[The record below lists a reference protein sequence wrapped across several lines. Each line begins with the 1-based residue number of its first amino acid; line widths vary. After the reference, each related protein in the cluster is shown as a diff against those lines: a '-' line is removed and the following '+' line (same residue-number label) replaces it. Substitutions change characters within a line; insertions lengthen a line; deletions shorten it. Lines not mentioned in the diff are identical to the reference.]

1 MNSMTG
7 YGRASLVHND
17 ISIEIEVSSV
27 NKRHLETIFS
37 VPKEWQRF
45 EYEVVK
51 DIKKLFERGRIRIAI
66 NTLKKSDKEDDIIFD
81 ESIIE
86 RDLVK
91 LESFLSQKGKHLEI
105 NADLILQL
113 ANLRKNQA
121 EIPSLNKV
129 NSQLK
134 ETLIS
139 ACKDM
144 LQMRMVEGETIKKDL
159 LSRIKSINNF
169 IEEIEE
175 HSVGMVQEHQN
186 KLLERLEKSNLSLDQ
201 DDDRILKEVA
211 LFAEK
216 SDTSEEITRLKSHLA
231 QMKDTLDSRGCIG
244 RKLEFLLQEV
254 SRELNTFCSKSTRTS
269 CTNIALNARTEVEKM
284 REQSLNIE

>member
-1 MNSMTG
+1 MTG
-7 YGRASLVHND
+7 YGRASLVHD
-17 ISIEIEVSSV
+17 DTSIEIEVSSV

-37 VPKEWQRF
+37 VPKEWHRF

-51 DIKKLFERGRIRIAI
+51 DIKKFFERGRIRIVI

-91 LESFLSQKGKHLEI
+91 LESFLSPKGQHLEI

-216 SDTSEEITRLKSHLA
+216 SDTSEEITRLKSHLV
-231 QMKDTLDSRGCIG
+231 QMKDTLDSEGCIG

>member
-1 MNSMTG
+1 MTG
-7 YGRASLVHND
+7 YGRASLVHD
-17 ISIEIEVSSV
+17 DTSIEIEVSSI

-91 LESFLSQKGKHLEI
+91 LESFLSPKGKHLEI

-169 IEEIEE
+169 IKEIEE
-175 HSVGMVQEHQN
+175 HLVGMVQEHQN

>member
-1 MNSMTG
+1 MTG
-7 YGRASLVHND
+7 YGRASLVHD
-17 ISIEIEVSSV
+17 DTSIEIEVSSV

-37 VPKEWQRF
+37 VPKEWHRF

-51 DIKKLFERGRIRIAI
+51 DIKKFFERGRIRIVI
-66 NTLKKSDKEDDIIFD
+66 NTLKKSDKEADIIFD

-91 LESFLSQKGKHLEI
+91 LESFLSPKGQHLEI

-113 ANLRKNQA
+113 ANLRKNQT

-216 SDTSEEITRLKSHLA
+216 SDTSEEITRLKSHLV
-231 QMKDTLDSRGCIG
+231 QMKDTLDSEGCIG

>member
-37 VPKEWQRF
+37 VPKEWHRF

-51 DIKKLFERGRIRIAI
+51 DIKKFFERGRIRIAI
-66 NTLKKSDKEDDIIFD
+66 NILKKSDKEDGIIFD

-86 RDLVK
+86 RDLVH
-91 LESFLSQKGKHLEI
+91 LENFLSQKGQPLEI
-105 NADLILQL
+105 NADLIMQL
-113 ANLRKNQA
+113 ANSRKSQV
-121 EIPSLNKV
+121 EIPPLNKV

-159 LSRIKSINNF
+159 LSRIKSINNC

-254 SRELNTFCSKSTRTS
+254 SRELNTFCSKATRTS

>member
-1 MNSMTG
+1 MTG
-7 YGRASLVHND
+7 YGRASLVHD
-17 ISIEIEVSSV
+17 DTSIEIEVSSV

-37 VPKEWQRF
+37 VPKEWHRF

-51 DIKKLFERGRIRIAI
+51 DIKKFFERGRIRIAV

-216 SDTSEEITRLKSHLA
+216 SDTSEEITRLKSHLV
-231 QMKDTLDSRGCIG
+231 QMKDTLDSEGCIG

>member
-7 YGRASLVHND
+7 YGRASLVHD
-17 ISIEIEVSSV
+17 DTSIEIEVSSV

-51 DIKKLFERGRIRIAI
+51 DIKKFFERGRIRIAI
-66 NTLKKSDKEDDIIFD
+66 NILKKSDKEDDIIFD

-91 LESFLSQKGKHLEI
+91 LESFLSPKGKHLEI

-169 IEEIEE
+169 IKEIEE

-244 RKLEFLLQEV
+244 RKLEFLLQEI
-254 SRELNTFCSKSTRTS
+254 SRELNTFCSKSTRTR

>member
-1 MNSMTG
+1 MS
-7 YGRASLVHND
+7 
-17 ISIEIEVSSV
+17 
-27 NKRHLETIFS
+27 
-37 VPKEWQRF
+37 
-45 EYEVVK
+45 K
-51 DIKKLFERGRIRIAI
+51 DIKKLFERGRIRIVI

-91 LESFLSQKGKHLEI
+91 LESFLSPKGQHLEI

-216 SDTSEEITRLKSHLA
+216 SDTSEEITRLKSHLV
-231 QMKDTLDSRGCIG
+231 QMKDTLDSEGCIG

>member
-1 MNSMTG
+1 MTG

-37 VPKEWQRF
+37 VPKEWHRF

-51 DIKKLFERGRIRIAI
+51 DIKKFFERGRIRIAI
-66 NTLKKSDKEDDIIFD
+66 NILKKSDKEDGIIFD

-86 RDLVK
+86 RDLVH
-91 LESFLSQKGKHLEI
+91 LENFLSQKGQPLEI
-105 NADLILQL
+105 NADLIMQL
-113 ANLRKNQA
+113 ANSRKSQV
-121 EIPSLNKV
+121 EIPPLNKV

-159 LSRIKSINNF
+159 LSRIKSINNC

>member
-1 MNSMTG
+1 MTG
-7 YGRASLVHND
+7 YGRASLVHD
-17 ISIEIEVSSV
+17 DTSIEIEVSSV

-86 RDLVK
+86 KDLVK

>member
-1 MNSMTG
+1 MTG
-7 YGRASLVHND
+7 YGRASVVHD
-17 ISIEIEVSSV
+17 DTSIEIEVSSV

-37 VPKEWQRF
+37 VPKEWHRF

-51 DIKKLFERGRIRIAI
+51 DIKKFFERGRIRIAV
-66 NTLKKSDKEDDIIFD
+66 NTFKKSDKEDDIIFD

-91 LESFLSQKGKHLEI
+91 LESFLSQKGQHLEI

-121 EIPSLNKV
+121 EIPSFNKV

-159 LSRIKSINNF
+159 LSRIKSINNY
-169 IEEIEE
+169 IIEIEE
-175 HSVGMVQEHQN
+175 HSIGMVQEHQN

-216 SDTSEEITRLKSHLA
+216 SDTSEEITRLKSHLV
-231 QMKDTLDSRGCIG
+231 QMKDTLDSEGCIG

>member
-7 YGRASLVHND
+7 YGRASVVHD
-17 ISIEIEVSSV
+17 DTSIEIEVSSV

-91 LESFLSQKGKHLEI
+91 LESFLSQKGQHLEI

-159 LSRIKSINNF
+159 LSRIKSINNY
-169 IEEIEE
+169 IIEIEE
-175 HSVGMVQEHQN
+175 HSIGMVQEHQN

-201 DDDRILKEVA
+201 DDDRILKEGD
-211 LFAEK
+211 LFRGK

>member
-7 YGRASLVHND
+7 YGRASLVHD
-17 ISIEIEVSSV
+17 DTSIEIEVSSV

-37 VPKEWQRF
+37 VPKEWHRF

-51 DIKKLFERGRIRIAI
+51 DIKKFFERGRIRIVI

-216 SDTSEEITRLKSHLA
+216 SDTSEEITRLKSHLV
-231 QMKDTLDSRGCIG
+231 QMKDTLDSEGCIG

>member
-1 MNSMTG
+1 MTG
-7 YGRASLVHND
+7 YGRASIVHD
-17 ISIEIEVSSV
+17 ETSIEIEVSSV

-37 VPKEWQRF
+37 APKEWQRF
-45 EYEVVK
+45 EYDAVK
-51 DIKKLFERGRIRIAI
+51 NIKDYFERGRIRIVI
-66 NTLKKSDKEDDIIFD
+66 NTLKKSDKENDFIFD
-81 ESIIE
+81 ESLIE
-86 RDLVK
+86 RDLIQ
-91 LESFLSQKGKHLEI
+91 LEKFLSKKNHNLEI

-113 ANLRKNQA
+113 ASLRKNQA

-134 ETLIS
+134 ETLIR
-139 ACKDM
+139 ACEEM
-144 LQMRMVEGETIKKDL
+144 LQMRMIEGKTIKKDL
-159 LSRIKSINNF
+159 LSRINAINDNIVQ
-169 IEEIEE
+169 IEELSLGMAEE
-175 HSVGMVQEHQN
+175 HKN

-216 SDTSEEITRLKSHLA
+216 SDTSEEITRLKSHLT
-231 QMKDTLDSRGCIG
+231 QMKDTLDASGCIG
-244 RKLEFLLQEV
+244 RKLEFLLQEI
-254 SRELNTFCSKSTRTS
+254 SRELNTFCSKSTRTR

>member
-37 VPKEWQRF
+37 VPKEWHRF

-51 DIKKLFERGRIRIAI
+51 DIKKFFERGRIRIAI
-66 NTLKKSDKEDDIIFD
+66 NILKKSDKEDGIIFD

-86 RDLVK
+86 RDLVH
-91 LESFLSQKGKHLEI
+91 LENFLSQKGQPLEI

-113 ANLRKNQA
+113 ANSRKSQV
-121 EIPSLNKV
+121 EIPPLNKV

-159 LSRIKSINNF
+159 LSRIKSINNC

>member
-7 YGRASLVHND
+7 YGRASLVHD
-17 ISIEIEVSSV
+17 DTSIEIEVSSV

-91 LESFLSQKGKHLEI
+91 LESFLSQKGQHLEI

-216 SDTSEEITRLKSHLA
+216 SDTSEEITRLKSHLV
-231 QMKDTLDSRGCIG
+231 QMKDTLDSEGCIG

>member
-7 YGRASLVHND
+7 YGRASLVHDD

-37 VPKEWQRF
+37 VPKEWHRF

-51 DIKKLFERGRIRIAI
+51 DIKKFFERGRIRIAI
-66 NTLKKSDKEDDIIFD
+66 NILKKSDKEDGIIFD

-86 RDLVK
+86 RDLVH
-91 LESFLSQKGKHLEI
+91 LENFLSQKGQPLEI
-105 NADLILQL
+105 NADLIMQL
-113 ANLRKNQA
+113 ANSRKSQV
-121 EIPSLNKV
+121 EIPPLNKV

-159 LSRIKSINNF
+159 LSRIKSINNC

>member
-7 YGRASLVHND
+7 YGRASLVHD
-17 ISIEIEVSSV
+17 DTSIEIEVSSV
-27 NKRHLETIFS
+27 NKRHLEIIFS

-129 NSQLK
+129 SSQLK

-216 SDTSEEITRLKSHLA
+216 SDTSEEITRLKSHLV
-231 QMKDTLDSRGCIG
+231 QMKDTLDSEGCIG

>member
-7 YGRASLVHND
+7 YGRASLVHD
-17 ISIEIEVSSV
+17 DTSIEIEVSSV

-45 EYEVVK
+45 EHEVVK

>member
-7 YGRASLVHND
+7 YGRASVVHD
-17 ISIEIEVSSV
+17 DTSIEIEVSSV

-37 VPKEWQRF
+37 VPKEWHRF

-51 DIKKLFERGRIRIAI
+51 DIKKFFERGRIRIAV
-66 NTLKKSDKEDDIIFD
+66 NTFKKSDKEDDIIFD

-91 LESFLSQKGKHLEI
+91 LESFLSQKGQHLEI

-159 LSRIKSINNF
+159 LSRIKSINNY
-169 IEEIEE
+169 IIEIEE
-175 HSVGMVQEHQN
+175 HSIGMVQEHQN

-216 SDTSEEITRLKSHLA
+216 SDTSEEITRLKSHLV
-231 QMKDTLDSRGCIG
+231 QMKDTLDSEGCIG

>member
-1 MNSMTG
+1 MC
-7 YGRASLVHND
+7 
-17 ISIEIEVSSV
+17 
-27 NKRHLETIFS
+27 
-37 VPKEWQRF
+37 
-45 EYEVVK
+45 
-51 DIKKLFERGRIRIAI
+51 IRD
-66 NTLKKSDKEDDIIFD
+66 S
-81 ESIIE
+81 
-86 RDLVK
+86 
-91 LESFLSQKGKHLEI
+91 
-105 NADLILQL
+105 
-113 ANLRKNQA
+113 
-121 EIPSLNKV
+121 
-129 NSQLK
+129 
-134 ETLIS
+134 
-139 ACKDM
+139 
-144 LQMRMVEGETIKKDL
+144 

-169 IEEIEE
+169 IKEIEE

-254 SRELNTFCSKSTRTS
+254 SRELNTFCSKSTRTR

>member
-1 MNSMTG
+1 MTG
-7 YGRASLVHND
+7 YGRASIVHD
-17 ISIEIEVSSV
+17 ETSIEIEVSSV

-37 VPKEWQRF
+37 APKEWQRF
-45 EYEVVK
+45 EYDAVK
-51 DIKKLFERGRIRIAI
+51 NIKDYFERGRIRIVI
-66 NTLKKSDKEDDIIFD
+66 NTLKKSDKENDFIFD
-81 ESIIE
+81 ESLIE
-86 RDLVK
+86 RDLIQ
-91 LESFLSQKGKHLEI
+91 LEKFLSKKKQNLEI

-113 ANLRKNQA
+113 SNLRKNQA

-134 ETLIS
+134 ETLTR
-139 ACKDM
+139 ACEEM
-144 LQMRMVEGETIKKDL
+144 LQMRMIEGKTIKKDL
-159 LSRIKSINNF
+159 LSRINAINDNIVQ
-169 IEEIEE
+169 IEELSLGMAEE
-175 HSVGMVQEHQN
+175 HKN

-216 SDTSEEITRLKSHLA
+216 SDTSEEITRLKSHLT
-231 QMKDTLDSRGCIG
+231 QMKDTLDASGCIG
-244 RKLEFLLQEV
+244 RKLEFLLQEI
-254 SRELNTFCSKSTRTS
+254 SRELNTFCSKSTRTR

>member
-1 MNSMTG
+1 MTG
-7 YGRASLVHND
+7 YGRASLVHD
-17 ISIEIEVSSV
+17 DTSIEIEVSSV

-51 DIKKLFERGRIRIAI
+51 DIKKFFERGRIRIAI
-66 NTLKKSDKEDDIIFD
+66 NILKKSDKEDDIIFD

>member
-1 MNSMTG
+1 MTG
-7 YGRASLVHND
+7 YGRASLVHD
-17 ISIEIEVSSV
+17 DTSIEIEVSSV

-269 CTNIALNARTEVEKM
+269 CTNVALNARTEVEKM

>member
-1 MNSMTG
+1 MTG
-7 YGRASLVHND
+7 YGRASLVHD
-17 ISIEIEVSSV
+17 DTSIEIEVSSV
-27 NKRHLETIFS
+27 NKRHLEIIFS

-216 SDTSEEITRLKSHLA
+216 SDTSEEITRLKSHLV
-231 QMKDTLDSRGCIG
+231 QMKDTLDSEGCIG

>member
-7 YGRASLVHND
+7 YGRASLVHD
-17 ISIEIEVSSV
+17 DTSIEIEVSSV
-27 NKRHLETIFS
+27 NKRHLEIIFS

-216 SDTSEEITRLKSHLA
+216 SDTSEEITRLKSHLV
-231 QMKDTLDSRGCIG
+231 QMKDTLDSEGCIG

>member
-7 YGRASLVHND
+7 YGRASLVHD
-17 ISIEIEVSSV
+17 DTSIEIEVSSV

-37 VPKEWQRF
+37 VPKEWHRF

-51 DIKKLFERGRIRIAI
+51 DIKEYFERGRIRIAV
-66 NTLKKSDKEDDIIFD
+66 NTFKKPEKEDDIIFN

-91 LESFLSQKGKHLEI
+91 LENFLSQKGQHLEI

-159 LSRIKSINNF
+159 LSRINSVKNYIK
-169 IEEIEE
+169 EIEE
-175 HSVGMVQEHQN
+175 HSDGMVQEYQN

-201 DDDRILKEVA
+201 DDDRILKEVV

-231 QMKDTLDSRGCIG
+231 QMKDSLDSRGCIG

>member
-37 VPKEWQRF
+37 VPKEWHRF

-51 DIKKLFERGRIRIAI
+51 DIKKFFERGRIRIAI
-66 NTLKKSDKEDDIIFD
+66 NILKKSDKEDGIIFD

-86 RDLVK
+86 RDLVH
-91 LESFLSQKGKHLEI
+91 LENFLSQKGQPLEI
-105 NADLILQL
+105 NADLIMQL
-113 ANLRKNQA
+113 ANSRKSQV
-121 EIPSLNKV
+121 EIPPLNKV

-159 LSRIKSINNF
+159 LSRIKSINNC

-175 HSVGMVQEHQN
+175 HSDGMVQEHQN

>member
-1 MNSMTG
+1 MTG
-7 YGRASLVHND
+7 YGRASLVHD
-17 ISIEIEVSSV
+17 DTSIEIEVSSV

-37 VPKEWQRF
+37 VPKEWHRF

-51 DIKKLFERGRIRIAI
+51 DIKKFFERGRIRIVI

-216 SDTSEEITRLKSHLA
+216 SDTSEEITRLKSHLV
-231 QMKDTLDSRGCIG
+231 QMKDTLDSEGCIG

>member
-7 YGRASLVHND
+7 YGRASLVHD
-17 ISIEIEVSSV
+17 DTSIEIEVSSV

>member
-37 VPKEWQRF
+37 VPKEWHRF

-51 DIKKLFERGRIRIAI
+51 DIKKFFERGRIRIAI
-66 NTLKKSDKEDDIIFD
+66 NILKKSDKEDGIIFD

-86 RDLVK
+86 RDLVH
-91 LESFLSQKGKHLEI
+91 LENFLSQKGQPLEI

-113 ANLRKNQA
+113 ANSRKSQV
-121 EIPSLNKV
+121 EIPPLNKV

-159 LSRIKSINNF
+159 LSRIKSINNC

-175 HSVGMVQEHQN
+175 HSDGMVQEHQT
-186 KLLERLEKSNLSLDQ
+186 KLLERLENSNLSLDQ

-216 SDTSEEITRLKSHLA
+216 SDTSEEITRLKSHLT